1 MCQLKVAGGEFQAEG
16 IAGVQQEKPKK
27 REPKKRDQSSW
38 NIRLSKG
45 TKLGNEGETKLRK
58 RGSVL

>member
-1 MCQLKVAGGEFQAEG
+1 MCQLKVVGGEFQVKG
-16 IAGVQQEKPKK
+16 TAGVQEE
-27 REPKKRDQSSW
+27 EPKKRDQSSW

-45 TKLGNEGETKLRK
+45 MKLGNEGENKLRK